1 MGWGERCT
9 GVQVNP
15 EVNPHG
21 HLLPAGVSSTPPT
34 PWGGRG
40 HGPGGPDHTQ
50 TVDGSG
56 ASCPRGGTQMDRLP
70 GLGQHPACQAVGEG
84 PGDPSAGGTVQW
96 GLPST
101 GRTQAYFPGT
111 SGGRLSPVATLSS
124 SHPDPAE
131 RGSGGL
137 CPVPGNPVIL

>member
-40 HGPGGPDHTQ
+40 HGPGGGG
-50 TVDGSG
+50 GSG
-56 ASCPRGGTQMDRLP
+56 L
-70 GLGQHPACQAVGEG
+70 VGEG
-84 PGDPSAGGTVQW
+84 RLEKLCCTMLACGLAG
-96 GLPST
+96 
-101 GRTQAYFPGT
+101 
-111 SGGRLSPVATLSS
+111 
-124 SHPDPAE
+124 
-131 RGSGGL
+131 RGS
-137 CPVPGNPVIL
+137 V